1 MFAGERHQ
9 LLLAGLSSRSFRGR
23 EGFARGRARLAELND
38 YWKRLNA
45 TVAHEREPRHVPG
58 GPTHVGSGRYRFV
71 SFM

>member
-45 TVAHEREPRHVPG
+45 TVADL
-58 GPTHVGSGRYRFV
+58 GR
-71 SFM
+71 